1 MARMNAEEMAA
12 VVPDLMGASPDAS
25 GAADFVSDEKGSIII
40 AAEASE
46 MKSAFKR
53 IKKVDGYR
61 WVMINREDLFAANG
75 LSIGSKAGLITPD
88 GTVLKAADLP
98 RRKV

>member
-1 MARMNAEEMAA
+1 MARMNDAEMRAA
-12 VVPDLMGASPDAS
+12 VPDLMAATADPS
-25 GAADFVSDEKGSIII
+25 GAADFVSESKGSIIV
-40 AAEASE
+40 AAEAGD
-46 MKSAFKR
+46 MKAAFKR

-61 WVMINREDLFAANG
+61 WVMINKDDLFAANS

-98 RRKV
+98 RRKM

>member
-1 MARMNAEEMAA
+1 MARMNSEELKAA
-12 VVPDLMGASPDAS
+12 ATDTLGATIDPS
-25 GAADFVSDEKGSIII
+25 GAADLLYGEGSMVV
-40 AAEASE
+40 AGEAGE
-46 MKSAFKR
+46 MKAAFKR
-53 IKKVDGYR
+53 IKKGNGYR
-61 WVMINREDLFAANG
+61 WVMINRDDLFAANG

>member
-1 MARMNAEEMAA
+1 MARMNSEQMKASAI
-12 VVPDLMGASPDAS
+12 DTMGASVDSS
-25 GAADFVSDEKGSIII
+25 GAADLVSERGSIIV
-40 AAEASE
+40 AGEAGE

-61 WVMINREDLFAANG
+61 WVMINQDDLFAANS

-88 GTVLKAADLP
+88 GTVLKAADIP
-98 RRKV
+98 RRKI

>member
-1 MARMNAEEMAA
+1 MARMNRDELLAAA
-12 VVPDLMGASPDAS
+12 VDTMGATSDPT
-25 GAADFVSDEKGSIII
+25 GAADLVAERGSII
-40 AAEASE
+40 AAGEAGE
-46 MKSAFKR
+46 MKAAFKR

-61 WVMINREDLFAANG
+61 WVLINRDDLFAANN

-88 GTVLKAADLP
+88 GTVLKNADQP

>member
-1 MARMNAEEMAA
+1 MSRMNAEEMRA
-12 VVPDLMGASPDAS
+12 VVPEVMGAEPDES
-25 GAADFVSDEKGSIII
+25 GAADFVSEEKGWIIV
-40 AAEASE
+40 AAEAGE

-61 WVMINREDLFAANG
+61 WVMINKDDLFAANS
-75 LSIGSKAGLITPD
+75 LSIGSKAGLVTPD

-98 RRKV
+98 RRKI